1 MEEVTGVDLFAD
13 VVEDGVVAVCEDAA
27 AFGLEL
33 GEVVNDA
40 ASEEGAAVFEGRFV
54 DDDAGTL
61 RLDALHDALDRGLA
75 EVVGVRLHGQAIHT
89 DDGFLLEGLLLLV
102 VACIG
107 LICVGDFEHA
117 VCDEVLPGAITLD
130 DRLDQVLRDVL
141 VVREK
146 LLRVLREA
154 VAAVAE
160 GWVVIEVA
168 DARVEAD
175 AVDDLL
181 GVEALRLGVGVELV
195 EVGHAER
202 EVGVREELDGLGFG
216 EAHEEGTDAGFDR
229 AFLEEGGEA
238 VRGVDGGRV
247 VFVTGHDDPGRVE
260 VVVEGLRLAEELR
273 GEEDAAGAVLRADR
287 GGVADRDRGLDEHV
301 AVVVARENLLDHAFD
316 GARVEVV
323 LLAVVVRRCRDD
335 DEIRGRV
342 GSVGRVLQ
350 ANAGGAVAG
359 RCGVGSGSGVGGG
372 GDRVLRANA
381 GGAGAGWGGG
391 GCGSCVRAGAVGV
404 QIGVQD
410 GVEVEPASAG
420 LRLGEE
426 LLDVLVLD
434 RADPGVKILYLLLD
448 DVDCGDVIML
458 CEQRRERQTDVA
470 RSGYHDVHR

>member
-1 MEEVTGVDLFAD
+1 MEEVTGVDLFAY
-13 VVEDGVVAVCEDAA
+13 VIKDGVIAVREDAA
-27 AFGLEL
+27 ALLLEFGEI
-33 GEVVNDA
+33 VHNA
-40 ASEEGAAVFEGRFV
+40 ASEECAAVFEGWLV
-54 DDDAGTL
+54 DDDTSAFGF
-61 RLDALHDALDRGLA
+61 DALHDALDRGLA
-75 EVVGVRLHGQAIHT
+75 EVVGVRLHRQAIHT
-89 DDGFLLEGLLLLV
+89 DDGFLLERLLLFAI
-102 VACIG
+102 ACIG

-117 VCDEVLPGAITLD
+117 VRNEVLTGAVTLD
-130 DRLDQVLRDVL
+130 DRLDQVLRDIL
-141 VVREK
+141 VVREE

-175 AVDDLL
+175 AVDDLP

-216 EAHEEGTDAGFDR
+216 EAHEEGVDAGLDC

-301 AVVVARENLLDHAFD
+301 AVVVAREDLLDDTLD

-323 LLAVVVRRCRDD
+323 LLTVVVRRCCDD
-335 DEIRGRV
+335 DEI
-342 GSVGRVLQ
+342 
-350 ANAGGAVAG
+350 G
-359 RCGVGSGSGVGGG
+359 RCVGGVGW
-372 GDRVLRANA
+372 VL
-381 GGAGAGWGGG
+381 GAFFT
-391 GCGSCVRAGAVGV
+391 
-404 QIGVQD
+404 GVQD
-410 GVEVEPASAG
+410 GVEVELSGAG

-426 LLDVLVLD
+426 LLDILVLN
-434 RADPGVKILYLLLD
+434 RTDPGVEILHLLFD
-448 DVDCGDVIML
+448 DVDRGDVIML
-458 CEQRRERQTDVA
+458 REQCRERQADVA
-470 RSGYHDVHR
+470 RAGYHDVHR

>member
-1 MEEVTGVDLFAD
+1 MFSLFSWFSPFLVVVEEVTGVDLFAD

-27 AFGLEL
+27 AFCLEL
-33 GEVVNDA
+33 GEVVDDA
-40 ASEEGAAVFEGRFV
+40 ASEEGAAVFEGRLV

-75 EVVGVRLHGQAIHT
+75 EVVGVRLHRQTVHT
-89 DDGFLLEGLLLLV
+89 DDGFLLEGLLLFV

-107 LICVGDFEHA
+107 LVCVGDFEHA
-117 VCDEVLPGAITLD
+117 VRDEVLPGAVTLD
-130 DRLDQVLRDVL
+130 DRLNQVLRDVL
-141 VVREK
+141 VVREE

-160 GWVVIEVA
+160 GRVVIEVA

-216 EAHEEGTDAGFDR
+216 EAHEEGADAGLDR
-229 AFLEEGGEA
+229 TFLEEGGEA

-247 VFVTGHDDPGRVE
+247 AVVTGDDDPGRVE

-301 AVVVARENLLDHAFD
+301 AVVVAREDLLDDTLD

-323 LLAVVVRRCRDD
+323 LLAVVVRRRRDD
-335 DEIRGRV
+335 DEVSRGV
-342 GSVGRVLQ
+342 GGVGRVLC
-350 ANAGGAVAG
+350 ANAGG
-359 RCGVGSGSGVGGG
+359 VGGG
-372 GDRVLRANA
+372 A
-381 GGAGAGWGGG
+381 GRGG
-391 GCGSCVRAGAVGV
+391 VGV
-404 QIGVQD
+404 G
-410 GVEVEPASAG
+410 
-420 LRLGEE
+420 R
-426 LLDVLVLD
+426 
-434 RADPGVKILYLLLD
+434 
-448 DVDCGDVIML
+448 
-458 CEQRRERQTDVA
+458 
-470 RSGYHDVHR
+470 

>member
-1 MEEVTGVDLFAD
+1 MFSLFSCFSPFLVVVEEVAGVDLFAD

-27 AFGLEL
+27 ALGLEL
-33 GEVVNDA
+33 GEVVDDA
-40 ASEEGAAVFEGRFV
+40 ASEEGAAVFEGRLV
-54 DDDAGTL
+54 DDDAGAL
-61 RLDALHDALDRGLA
+61 RLDALHDALNRGLA
-75 EVVGVRLHGQAIHT
+75 EVVGVRLHRQAIHT
-89 DDGFLLEGLLLLV
+89 DDGFLLEGLLLFV

-107 LICVGDFEHA
+107 LVCVGDFEHA
-117 VCDEVLPGAITLD
+117 VCDEVLPGAVTLD

-141 VVREK
+141 VVREE

-160 GWVVIEVA
+160 GRVVVEVA

-216 EAHEEGTDAGFDR
+216 EAHEEGANAGLDR

-247 VFVTGHDDPGRVE
+247 AFVTGHDDPGRVE
-260 VVVEGLRLAEELR
+260 IVVESLRLAEELR
-273 GEEDAAGAVLRADR
+273 GEEDAAGVVLRADR

-301 AVVVARENLLDHAFD
+301 AVVVAREDLLDDALD

-323 LLAVVVRRCRDD
+323 LLAVVVRRRRDD
-335 DEIRGRV
+335 DEIGRGV
-342 GSVGRVLQ
+342 GGVGRVREGR
-350 ANAGGAVAG
+350 AGG
-359 RCGVGSGSGVGGG
+359 GVCRFGSGSGCCVG
-372 GDRVLRANA
+372 V
-381 GGAGAGWGGG
+381 
-391 GCGSCVRAGAVGV
+391 GAVGA
-404 QIGVQD
+404 QAGVQD
-410 GVEVEPASAG
+410 GVEVELTGPG

-434 RADPGVKILYLLLD
+434 RADPGVEIIHLLLD
-448 DVDCGDVIML
+448 DVDRGDMIML
-458 CEQRRERQTDVA
+458 REQRRKRQADVTRA
-470 RSGYHDVHR
+470 GHHDVHR